1 MILIKDI
8 KSIILKYLFQCST
21 CKFIFEIVFYEF
33 TESGSGFYEEK
44 YFLKFIYQKITFPL

>member
-21 CKFIFEIVFYEF
+21 CKFIFENVFYEC
-33 TESGSGFYEEK
+33 TEYGSGFYE
-44 YFLKFIYQKITFPL
+44 